1 MNSDALQRKLNDAF
15 ARTWDRNNPSKHVSE
30 CTDSRLRQE
39 EGAAL
44 YEARQKAM
52 ARDKELLKQFEAS
65 KTSSPP
71 SS

>member
-1 MNSDALQRKLNDAF
+1 MNFDELQSKLDESFCRA
-15 ARTWDRNNPSKHVSE
+15 WDRENPTKHVLE
-30 CTDSRLRQE
+30 CRDSRRRQE

-44 YEARQKAM
+44 YEARQRVI